1 MIVLDLEY
9 LGKLVNRFKGYNSP
23 TDTQKLLIMLAEK
36 PNRDNKDNKKLSMIM
51 KTEKAAERLFKSR
64 NAEREVVDK
73 IKADER
79 KAKTRSGII
88 WGSALKTA
96 ANDYEQI
103 ANTMT
108 WLFEN
113 GYISER
119 DKEVVRADLKQSKN
133 EID

>member
-1 MIVLDLEY
+1 MIELDLEY
-9 LGKLVNRFKGYNSP
+9 LSKLVNRFKGYNSP
-23 TDTQKLLIMLAEK
+23 TDTQKLLVMLAEK
-36 PNRDNKDNKKLSMIM
+36 TNRDNKDNKKLAIIM
-51 KTEKAAERLFKSR
+51 KAEKKAERLFKSR

-108 WLFEN
+108 WLFDN

-133 EID
+133 ETD

>member
-1 MIVLDLEY
+1 MIELDFEY

-23 TDTQKLLIMLAEK
+23 TDTQKLLVILAEK
-36 PNRDNKDNKKLSMIM
+36 TNRDSRDDKKLATLINA
-51 KTEKAAERLFKSR
+51 EKKAERLFKSR
-64 NAEREVVDK
+64 NAEIQVVEK
-73 IKADER
+73 IKATER
-79 KAKTRSGII
+79 KARTRSGII

-108 WLFEN
+108 WLFDN

-119 DKEVVRADLKQSKN
+119 DKEVVRADIEQLKKK
-133 EID
+133 ID